1 MANVL
6 RAFTIAFMSL
16 STVVDRVRDA
26 KIGKYVMVASC
37 LLVGPGLAKVGNGW
51 ELQET
56 TRQPAFATAVPSETN
71 LNIETVVLA
80 CERADD
86 GDVLQLQLHPTESD
100 VSIRA
105 IGPPVW
111 SYGRRAEIRID
122 ERSFPA
128 SVLFADDYVV
138 LADETRGRFPML
150 SAPLLDAMAMGR
162 TMFLRVPVD
171 VDAISGDG
179 AVDGYARV
187 DLRAGQGGKAVA
199 VLRRCAIPTPGTRN
213 ASRQ

>member
-6 RAFTIAFMSL
+6 GAFTTAFAS
-16 STVVDRVRDA
+16 RRFADA
-26 KIGKYVMVASC
+26 KYVMLAAC
-37 LLVGPGLAKVGNGW
+37 LLVAPGLTRVGNGW
-51 ELQET
+51 ELPET
-56 TRQPAFATAVPSETN
+56 PGQPAFATAIPSETN

-86 GDVLQLQLHPTESD
+86 GGVLQLQLHPPESD
-100 VSIRA
+100 VSLRA

-122 ERSFPA
+122 ERSFAA

-150 SAPLLDAMAMGR
+150 SERLLDAMATGR
-162 TMFLRVPVD
+162 TMVLHVSVD
-171 VDAISGDG
+171 MDAISGDRG
-179 AVDGYARV
+179 VDGYATV
-187 DLRAGQGGKAVA
+187 DLRAGQGSRAVA
-199 VLRRCAIPTPGTRN
+199 ALRRCATPAGGTRN